1 MSIVAEFARLI
12 HEKDTRNFD
21 RVLTPISYPSRTE
34 KLYDIKAAIF
44 DIYGTLVNYWRTD
57 FIINEQK
64 ERALLTAFRKTSD
77 FFAFTGFLEEM
88 NPEDIP
94 ERTLRDLYH
103 GLIALNHEKSLK
115 KGVSF
120 PEVRIEEIWEVIVMM
135 LERHGYN
142 ASKPDLGERKDL
154 ARCIAF
160 YYNFHSLGRGFY
172 DGVVDALSTLKKN
185 NIKLGILSNAQ
196 FYSALDLALFIRDQ
210 SNDTFDDY
218 KDLFENDLVFLSY
231 EYGMAKPNQI
241 LMRKLYDA
249 LYEYQILPQQ
259 AVFVGNDLSLD
270 IKPAAEA
277 GMPTAFFTGDDK
289 SAFVHDLSGKVIPD
303 IVFDS
308 WDELPDKISFY
319 GQRSTVN
326 SQ

>member
-1 MSIVAEFARLI
+1 MSSVAEFARSI
-12 HEKDTRNFD
+12 HAKDTQDNNRI
-21 RVLTPISYPSRTE
+21 LTPISYPSRTD
-34 KLYDIKAAIF
+34 KLYDIKAVIF
-44 DIYGTLVNYWRTD
+44 DVYGTLVNYWRVD
-57 FIINEQK
+57 FSNNEQK
-64 ERALLTAFRKTSD
+64 GQALLAAFRKTSD
-77 FFAFTGFLEEM
+77 FFKFTEYLEKM
-88 NPEDIP
+88 NPKDTP
-94 ERTLRDLYH
+94 EKTLQDFYH

-120 PEVRIEEIWEVIVMM
+120 PEVCIEEVWEIIIMM
-135 LERHGYN
+135 LARHGYDY
-142 ASKPDLGERKDL
+142 SKPDLGERKEL

-172 DGVVDALSTLKKN
+172 DGVVDALSILQKN
-185 NIKLGILSNAQ
+185 NIKLGIVSNAQ
-196 FYSALDLALFIRDQ
+196 FYTPIDLTLFIRDQ
-210 SNDTFDDY
+210 SDDTFDDY
-218 KDLFENDLVFLSY
+218 KDIFENDLVFLSY

-241 LMRKLYDA
+241 LLRKLYDA
-249 LYEYQILPQQ
+249 LYEYRIFPRQ
-259 AVFVGNDLSLD
+259 ALFVGNDLSLD
-270 IKPAAEA
+270 IKPSAEA

-326 SQ
+326 GQ